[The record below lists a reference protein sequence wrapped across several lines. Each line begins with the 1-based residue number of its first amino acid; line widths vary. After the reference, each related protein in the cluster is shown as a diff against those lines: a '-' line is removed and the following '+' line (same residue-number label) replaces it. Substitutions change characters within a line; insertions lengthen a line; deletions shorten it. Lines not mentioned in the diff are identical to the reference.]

1 MQRTAEARVVL
12 TEAVSFNTPYKSRA
26 QETLDKIGGS
36 TKKPAR
42 KSS

>member
-1 MQRTAEARVVL
+1 MQRVPEARVVL
-12 TEAVSFNTPYKSRA
+12 TEVISLNTPYKARA
-26 QETLDKIGGS
+26 QETLDKIGG